1 MAEDLTEVLEV
12 AVEIIVE
19 VKEVIVEAI
28 GTVSKE
34 QKESPGELLN
44 EFRSLSLEKTNI
56 ESYKAPK
63 S

>member
-1 MAEDLTEVLEV
+1 M
-12 AVEIIVE
+12 EIIVE